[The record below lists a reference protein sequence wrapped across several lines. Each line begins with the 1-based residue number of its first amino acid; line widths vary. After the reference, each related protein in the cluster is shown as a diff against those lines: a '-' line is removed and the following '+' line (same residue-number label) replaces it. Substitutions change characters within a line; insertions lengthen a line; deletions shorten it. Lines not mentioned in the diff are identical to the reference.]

1 MEFNARYAVTG
12 LFALAVVAA
21 MFGFVYWLKNTGGF
35 GEQTQYQ
42 IRFTVPVSGL
52 AIGSGV
58 LFNGIK
64 VGEVTRVSFDPQQPG
79 TLISVISV
87 MKQTPVRADTFV
99 GVDYQGLTGAANIL
113 LTGGSPDSPALSMQN
128 GIMPELAADP
138 AASRSWTQNA
148 GRVLGALDAL
158 LGRNTKRFDS
168 ILAGL
173 ERMSGGSA
181 TDEFTAYDLPLPQD
195 FPPPLAQR
203 SWQIAVSEPSLVLVF
218 NTDKL
223 LREAAGGA
231 VDPIP
236 GARWQDNLPNLVQ
249 ARLIQSFENAGYAS
263 QVLRSDDA
271 ADPDY
276 KLLLDIRRF
285 QIVLSNAPKAEIE
298 IVARIVSRE
307 GAVTASRSFQLSAD
321 VEGNAPASDANALGK
336 AFRQMAGELV
346 NWTIAAL

>member
-12 LFALAVVAA
+12 LFALVVVAA
-21 MFGFVYWLKNTGGF
+21 VFGFVHWLKNTGSF

-42 IRFTVPVSGL
+42 VRFTVPVSGL
-52 AIGSGV
+52 ANGSGV

-79 TLISVISV
+79 TLVSVISV

-113 LTGGSPDSPALSMQN
+113 LIGGSPESPVLPGQN

-138 AASRSWTQNA
+138 AGSRSWTQNA
-148 GRVLGALDAL
+148 GRVLGTLDEL

-181 TDEFTAYDLPLPQD
+181 TEEALVFDLPLPND
-195 FPPPLAQR
+195 FPPPLTEKNFQV
-203 SWQIAVSEPSLVLVF
+203 AVSEPSLVLVF

-223 LREAAGGA
+223 LREVADGA
-231 VDPIP
+231 IEPIQ
-236 GARWQDNLPNLVQ
+236 GVRWQDNLPNLVQ
-249 ARLIQSFENAGYAS
+249 ARLLQSFENAGYAS
-263 QVLRSDDA
+263 QVLRAADA

-285 QIVLSNAPKAEIE
+285 QIVPANGPRAQVHVL
-298 IVARIVSRE
+298 ARIMNRE
-307 GAVTASRSFQLSAD
+307 GAVTASRAFELSTG
-321 VEGNAPASDANALGK
+321 VEGNARTADAEALGK
-336 AFRQMAGELV
+336 VFRQMAAEIV
-346 NWTIAAL
+346 NWTIAQL